1 MRQPATC
8 PMESP
13 VRRLVLLVSLAAGFA
28 LALAL
33 PAAGSTTRTLGPSAR
48 AAQARLVAS
57 EALASLADKAG
68 PSDSQ
73 WYADG
78 VWHSKDKACWFCAT
92 CPATLAATLWRVNG
106 RTDPRLF
113 KMAVATFDRTIAAQ
127 RNSNGSFG
135 EQSLPNTQF
144 FGVEL
149 GTTYLLLG
157 NRLGPKHRVA
167 WRKSIAGAADYLIRH
182 GDLTWET
189 NGNINLGN
197 TELEW
202 LAWAITG
209 NQRFHDAYELSWRY
223 TIHPPQAR
231 WPGYGL
237 QITQKATGSRGASG
251 AGYLAEN
258 GGRGPGFDPEYTM
271 LQLSVSSRAY
281 LLSHDPRFRRLSN
294 LLWNQLS
301 PLVKRPEWTFDARG
315 GTRRSHIDMMT
326 SPGMAVLATTG
337 GRPDLLPSLDSQT
350 STAMYTTYVEN
361 ALQNWGSAS
370 LYRGYG
376 NELGVALLA
385 LASPPEKGTGHAAGL
400 VNALRKSDTRHV
412 AAVITRSGVRISWR
426 SVDPG
431 RPYGDRTDVLVDGRV
446 VKRLRGSRTLLRLAP
461 GLHQIA
467 IAATGLQ
474 PGLSTVVTIPVS

>member
-1 MRQPATC
+1 
-8 PMESP
+8 MESP
-13 VRRLVLLVSLAAGFA
+13 VRRLVLLVCLAAGFA

-33 PAAGSTTRTLGPSAR
+33 PAAGSTSRMLSASAR
-48 AAQARLVAS
+48 ATQARLIAS
-57 EALASLADKAG
+57 EALSSLADKAG

-92 CPATLAATLWRVNG
+92 GPATLAATLWRVNG

-113 KMAVATFDRTIAAQ
+113 KKAVATFDRTIAAK

-167 WRKSIAGAADYLIRH
+167 WRTSIAGAADYLIRH
-182 GDLTWET
+182 GDLTWAT

-209 NQRFHDAYELSWRY
+209 KQRFRNAYELSWRY
-223 TIHPPQAR
+223 TIHPPQTR

-237 QITQKATGSRGASG
+237 HITREATGTKGAGLG
-251 AGYLAEN
+251 AGYLAES
-258 GGRGPGFDPEYTM
+258 GGKRPGFDPEYTM
-271 LQLSVSSRAY
+271 LQLSVASRAY
-281 LLSHDPRFRRLSN
+281 LLSHDPRFRWLAN
-294 LLWNQLS
+294 MLWNQLS
-301 PLVKRPEWTFDARG
+301 PLVKRPAWTLDARN
-315 GTRRSHIDMMT
+315 GTRRSNLDMLT
-326 SPGMAVLATTG
+326 TPGMAVLATAG
-337 GRPDLLPSLDSQT
+337 GRNDLLPSLDSQI
-350 STAMYTTYVEN
+350 STAMYTTYLQN
-361 ALQNWGSAS
+361 ARQNWGNAS
-370 LYRGYG
+370 IYRGYG

-385 LASPPEKGTGHAAGL
+385 LASPPEKGMRLAA
-400 VNALRKSDTRHV
+400 ALGSPLPGSDTRRV
-412 AAVITRSGVRISWR
+412 AAFITPAGVRVSWHAVHSDGR
-426 SVDPG
+426 HSDPVN
-431 RPYGDRTDVLVDGRV
+431 VLVDGRI

-461 GLHQIA
+461 GLHQIS
-467 IAATGLQ
+467 IAAKGLQ
-474 PGLSTVVTIPVS
+474 PGVSTVLTVPAS